1 MPWDSLPRTAAFDS
15 SPSRVSLEVLA
26 AKAAASG
33 AEFRAFFP
41 AKLKMVCFVP
51 KWCLFW
57 HLVPVCHILVSGIG
71 RRASVSRVFAAI
83 QG

>member
-1 MPWDSLPRTAAFDS
+1 MPWDSLPCTAAFDS

-41 AKLKMVCFVP
+41 GILFPSQAEDGLFCAKMVPLLAPGIRLPHTCEW
-51 KWCLFW
+51 KRETS
-57 HLVPVCHILVSGIG
+57 VC
-71 RRASVSRVFAAI
+71 
-83 QG
+83 Q